1 MLLNLAG
8 ITLVLI
14 SGFGLA
20 VYEEPE
26 RGYTGF
32 IELIRYNVDFNP
44 DRITGPQE
52 LGELNDGD
60 QTTEGIEIEDNNI
73 TDIEFRVVWDD
84 NYLFNR
90 LGTANIRVTITS
102 PDGDM
107 TESFQDSGRGGT
119 LIFEFTEINMIP
131 NSTEKEVEAD
141 LDAGE
146 VIYDEYPPGEKG
158 IGTWQVE
165 ISVSRSPRST
175 FTGTVDYN
183 IITSYKVYSLEITEE
198 NGSGE

>member
-1 MLLNLAG
+1 MLLNLVG
-8 ITLVLI
+8 ITLVMV
-14 SGFGLA
+14 SGIGLA

-60 QTTEGIEIEDNNI
+60 QTTEGIEIEDYNI

-90 LGTANIRVTITS
+90 LGTANIRITITS

-146 VIYDEYPPGEKG
+146 VIYEDYPPGEKG

-183 IITSYKVYSLEITEE
+183 IITSYKIYSLEITEE

>member
-1 MLLNLAG
+1 
-8 ITLVLI
+8 LI